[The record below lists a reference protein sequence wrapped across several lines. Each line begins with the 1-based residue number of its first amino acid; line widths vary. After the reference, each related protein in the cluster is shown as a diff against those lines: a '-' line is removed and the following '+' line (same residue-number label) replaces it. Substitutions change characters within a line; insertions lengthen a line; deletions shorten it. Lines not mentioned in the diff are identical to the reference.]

1 MLKNEKG
8 ITLTILVVT
17 IIVMLILAGVIMSIN
32 MNLNKEADL
41 KEIVSNMELIRS
53 AASIYRDKY
62 IDETVTT
69 EGDDGVKIYTISD
82 KFIGT
87 KTNIN
92 NTSTDTMYKL
102 LSYSN
107 KSMLGD
113 EPYYWFEL
121 SQDDLNTLGIDITLN
136 NDKYFVNYKTLSVA
150 YCQNERDEQSNY
162 KGILA
167 RKDGR
172 KNEKYYYFYEDV
184 KNLKT
189 DEVRN

>member
-8 ITLTILVVT
+8 ITITILIVT

-32 MNLNKEADL
+32 MSLNKSADL

-53 AASIYRDKY
+53 SASIYRDKY
-62 IDETVTT
+62 IDETVTK
-69 EGDDGVKIYTISD
+69 EEDGITTYTISD

-113 EPYYWFEL
+113 VPYYWFEL
-121 SQDDLNTLGIDITLN
+121 SQDDLDTLGIDITLN

-150 YCQNERDEQSNY
+150 YCKNEKDEQSNY

-172 KNEKYYYFYEDV
+172 KNEKYYYFYEDI